1 MEDWIK
7 ILIIIS
13 TFLILWARI
22 IGGEKIQYLIRFW
35 NIHRY
40 FIYKSGYTIPI
51 FNSVNILFFFLR
63 ITLFSI
69 FISIYFFPEKFSE
82 FQLYNFFIISGL
94 ITIYICLK
102 FSIEKILSIIL
113 NYRNHLIE
121 INRYR
126 IGFKNLIVVH
136 LYFYLLL
143 LIFNPISYNLTILI
157 SFVLFFNYLLFSS
170 YYIFKKS
177 FNRTYKS
184 LIYFILYLCTFEIAP
199 AFFLFWYAFK
209 F

>member
-1 MEDWIK
+1 MV
-7 ILIIIS
+7 LSIIHS
-13 TFLILWARI
+13 SAW
-22 IGGEKIQYLIRFW
+22 Y
-35 NIHRY
+35 
-40 FIYKSGYTIPI
+40 
-51 FNSVNILFFFLR
+51 
-63 ITLFSI
+63 
-69 FISIYFFPEKFSE
+69 
-82 FQLYNFFIISGL
+82 FFIISGL

-143 LIFNPISYNLTILI
+143 LIFNSISYNLTILI

-170 YYIFKKS
+170 YYIYKKS
-177 FNRTYKS
+177 FNRTHKY

>member
-69 FISIYFFPEKFSE
+69 FISIYFFPDVDNAK
-82 FQLYNFFIISGL
+82 
-94 ITIYICLK
+94 T
-102 FSIEKILSIIL
+102 
-113 NYRNHLIE
+113 
-121 INRYR
+121 
-126 IGFKNLIVVH
+126 
-136 LYFYLLL
+136 
-143 LIFNPISYNLTILI
+143 
-157 SFVLFFNYLLFSS
+157 
-170 YYIFKKS
+170 
-177 FNRTYKS
+177 
-184 LIYFILYLCTFEIAP
+184 
-199 AFFLFWYAFK
+199 
-209 F
+209 

>member
-143 LIFNPISYNLTILI
+143 LIFNSISYNLTILI

-170 YYIFKKS
+170 YYIYKKS
-177 FNRTYKS
+177 FNRTYKY

>member
-113 NYRNHLIE
+113 NYSNYLIE

-143 LIFNPISYNLTILI
+143 LIFNSISYNLTILI

>member
-1 MEDWIK
+1 MENWIK

-13 TFLILWARI
+13 TFLILLARI
-22 IGGEKIQYLIRFW
+22 VGGKKIQYLIKFW

-40 FIYKSGYTIPI
+40 FIYQSGYTISI

-63 ITLFSI
+63 VTLFSI
-69 FISIYFFPEKFSE
+69 IISVYFFPEKFSE

-94 ITIYICLK
+94 ISIYICLK

-113 NYRNHLIE
+113 NYSNLLIE

-143 LIFNPISYNLTILI
+143 LIFTPISSNLTILI

-170 YYIFKKS
+170 YYIFKKN
-177 FNRTYKS
+177 FNIAYKFP
-184 LIYFILYLCTFEIAP
+184 IYFILYLCTFEIAP